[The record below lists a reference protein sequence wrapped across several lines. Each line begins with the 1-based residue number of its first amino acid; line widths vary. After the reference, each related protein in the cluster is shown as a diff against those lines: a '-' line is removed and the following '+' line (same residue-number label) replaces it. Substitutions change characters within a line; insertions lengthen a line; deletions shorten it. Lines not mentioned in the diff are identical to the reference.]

1 MLATLVPGY
10 RLDDRYELLY
20 PYAQGGMATVWAAR
34 ISGKHGFEKIVA
46 VKTILPHLSREE
58 SFRTM
63 FLDEARIAA
72 RIRHPN
78 VADIDDL
85 GEQAGTLYM
94 VLEWVDGDSLA
105 RLHDAALRA
114 REPFPLPILLRLL
127 ADTCAGL
134 HAAHELRDETGHLL
148 GVVHRDV
155 SPQNV
160 LVTTGGAV
168 KVIDFGIAK
177 AVDRLSEQTKTGYVK
192 GKVEYV
198 APEQVMR
205 RRVDRR
211 ADVWAIGTILYQYLA
226 GRLPFEAEGEL
237 ATLRL
242 LTSGRPPRPLPP
254 TVPAAVAEIVMRAL
268 SFSPEA
274 RFKTALELERALEAA
289 MPEPVG
295 PPEVAAFVK
304 KHLRERIESR
314 RKALAEALRES
325 AERRGE
331 GGSRDR
337 ASLPPE
343 AVPLA
348 TPAGARPVVP
358 GPTAPLV
365 EGVETSGTG
374 RVELPTRIRGPALSR
389 GHIALVLVATAVLLG
404 VWSAVVVVVLTSPKL
419 SPVKDRA
426 PAAAPPR

>member
-105 RLHDAALRA
+105 RLHDTALRA

-254 TVPAAVAEIVMRAL
+254 TVPGGGRRDRDEGAIVLARGSLQDGARARACARGGDARAGWPARGGGVREEAPARAHRVAPQGPRRGAARERRA
-268 SFSPEA
+268 SRRGRVTRSREPAARGRAPRDAGRREA
-274 RFKTALELERALEAA
+274 R
-289 MPEPVG
+289 G
-295 PPEVAAFVK
+295 
-304 KHLRERIESR
+304 
-314 RKALAEALRES
+314 
-325 AERRGE
+325 
-331 GGSRDR
+331 
-337 ASLPPE
+337 
-343 AVPLA
+343 
-348 TPAGARPVVP
+348 AGAHRPP
-358 GPTAPLV
+358 GRGGRDQRDGARRAP
-365 EGVETSGTG
+365 
-374 RVELPTRIRGPALSR
+374 PHA
-389 GHIALVLVATAVLLG
+389 
-404 VWSAVVVVVLTSPKL
+404 SAV
-419 SPVKDRA
+419 R
-426 PAAAPPR
+426 R

>member
-1 MLATLVPGY
+1 
-10 RLDDRYELLY
+10 
-20 PYAQGGMATVWAAR
+20 
-34 ISGKHGFEKIVA
+34 
-46 VKTILPHLSREE
+46 
-58 SFRTM
+58 
-63 FLDEARIAA
+63 
-72 RIRHPN
+72 
-78 VADIDDL
+78 
-85 GEQAGTLYM
+85 
-94 VLEWVDGDSLA
+94 
-105 RLHDAALRA
+105 
-114 REPFPLPILLRLL
+114 
-127 ADTCAGL
+127 
-134 HAAHELRDETGHLL
+134 
-148 GVVHRDV
+148 
-155 SPQNV
+155 
-160 LVTTGGAV
+160 
-168 KVIDFGIAK
+168 
-177 AVDRLSEQTKTGYVK
+177 
-192 GKVEYV
+192 
-198 APEQVMR
+198 
-205 RRVDRR
+205 
-211 ADVWAIGTILYQYLA
+211 VWAIGTILYQYLA
-226 GRLPFEAEGEL
+226 GSLPYEAEGEL